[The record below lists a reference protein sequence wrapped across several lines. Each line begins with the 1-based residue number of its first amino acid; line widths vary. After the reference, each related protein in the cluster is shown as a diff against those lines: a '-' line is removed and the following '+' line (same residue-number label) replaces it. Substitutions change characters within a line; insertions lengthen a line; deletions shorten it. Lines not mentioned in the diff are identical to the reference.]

1 MCGIHGV
8 LQPRGDVGAGIDA
21 MHAALAHRGPD
32 GDGIAPAGDAILG
45 HRRLSIIDLSVAAAQ
60 PLWDVER
67 RACIVFNDEIEN
79 YRQLRDECR
88 AAGLEFHSTSDT
100 EVIVNLYRLHGESS
114 FAMLNGIFAFC
125 LVDVRSGDSYLVRD
139 RAGIKPL
146 YYAQTPRGLAF
157 ASELGALI
165 KSGLVAREV
174 DHAALQAYTMLDFV
188 PSPMSMLRGVKKL
201 PGGMVLRMVRD
212 GTLTTRPYLPVIL
225 SREDGEGPVAQER
238 HGSFGV
244 FAPQDDRRGQCRAL
258 LREVVERQL
267 VADVPVGVF
276 LSGGIDSSLIAANAA
291 DAAGTIDTFSIAF
304 DDPSFDERRYF
315 DAVAKTIGSRQH
327 TEVLN
332 ASAMAALLPS
342 IAEIVTEPLADGSIF
357 PTMLLSRF
365 ARSHVKV
372 VLSGDGADELFA
384 GYPTHVVAGAGRIA
398 ALSPRLF
405 RRLALSAAHALL
417 PASHANLSREFK
429 VKKWIEGVDRDP
441 IRQNERWLSSFQP
454 EGLPSILERFDE
466 RVADDLDRL
475 LHEPSRGVCGLE
487 AILRTDRRFY
497 LEDGVLVKTDR
508 ASMSTALEVRVPFL
522 DNAMIAFADSLPANL
537 KLRRGTTKW
546 ILRQLARERFPDS
559 IWRRP
564 KKGFGAP
571 LARWFAGELRDF
583 VRDTLSPDRV
593 RRRGFHRAEA
603 VTRLLDEHES
613 RRRDHRK
620 KIFNVLMFSLWYDWM
635 TAR

>member
-1 MCGIHGV
+1 VCGIHGV
-8 LQPRGDVGAGIDA
+8 LQPRGDVRAGIDA

-32 GDGIAPAGDAILG
+32 GDGIASAGDAILG
-45 HRRLSIIDLSVAAAQ
+45 HRRLSIIDLSAAGAQ

-67 RACIVFNDEIEN
+67 RTCIVFNGEIYN

-100 EVIVNLYRLHGESS
+100 EVIVNLYLLHGESS

-125 LVDVRSGDSYLVRD
+125 LADVRSGDSYLVRD

-146 YYAQTPRGLAF
+146 YYAQTPSGLAF

-165 KSGLVAREV
+165 KSGLVDREV

-188 PSPMSMLRGVKKL
+188 PSPMSMLCGVRKL
-201 PGGMVLRMVRD
+201 PGGSILRLRRD
-212 GTLTTRPYLPVIL
+212 GNLGVSKFIPSEV
-225 SREDGEGPVAQER
+225 EGSSEQPAEI
-238 HGSFGV
+238 S
-244 FAPQDDRRGQCRAL
+244 DRRGRSTNASTSLGINSTGAPIKTL

-276 LSGGIDSSLIAANAA
+276 LSGGIDSSLVAANAA

-315 DAVAKTIGSRQH
+315 DGVAKTIGSRQH
-327 TEVLN
+327 TEILN
-332 ASAMAALLPS
+332 ASAMAALLPR

-384 GYPTHVVAGAGRIA
+384 GYPTHVVASAGRIA
-398 ALSPRLF
+398 ALSPRVF
-405 RRLALSAAHALL
+405 RRIALGASHALL
-417 PASHANLSREFK
+417 PASHENLSREFK
-429 VKKWIEGVDRDP
+429 IKKWIEGADRDP
-441 IRQNERWLSSFQP
+441 IRQNERWLASFQP
-454 EGLPSILERFDE
+454 EDLPSILERFDE
-466 RVADDLDRL
+466 RAANDLDRL
-475 LHEPSRGVCGLE
+475 LHEPSHGLRGLE

-508 ASMSTALEVRVPFL
+508 ASMSVALEVRVPFL

-546 ILRQLARERFPDS
+546 ILRQLARERFPKA
-559 IWRRP
+559 IWARP

-583 VRDTLSPDRV
+583 VRDTLS
-593 RRRGFHRAEA
+593 RRRGFYRTDA

-613 RRRDHRK
+613 GRRDHRK

-635 TAR
+635 TNA

>member
-1 MCGIHGV
+1 VCGIHGV
-8 LQPRGDVGAGIDA
+8 LQPRGDVRAGIDA

-45 HRRLSIIDLSVAAAQ
+45 HRRLSIIDLSAAGAQ

-67 RACIVFNDEIEN
+67 RACIVFNGEVYN
-79 YRQLRDECR
+79 YRELRDECR

-100 EVIVNLYRLHGESS
+100 EVIVNLYLLHGESS

-125 LVDVRSGDSYLVRD
+125 LVDIRSSDSYLVRD

-146 YYAQTPRGLAF
+146 YYAQTPHGLVF

-165 KSGLVAREV
+165 KSGLVEREV

-188 PSPMSMLRGVKKL
+188 PSPMSMLRGVRKL
-201 PGGMVLRMVRD
+201 PGGMTLRLSRD
-212 GTLTTRPYLPVIL
+212 GKIPVIL

-238 HGSFGV
+238 REGPVAQERYGSFGV
-244 FAPQDDRRGQCRAL
+244 FAPQDDSGRCRAL

-276 LSGGIDSSLIAANAA
+276 LSGGIDSSLVAANAA

-315 DAVAKTIGSRQH
+315 DAVAKTIGTRQH

-332 ASAMAALLPS
+332 GSAMAALLPR

-365 ARSHVKV
+365 ARQHVKV

-384 GYPTHVVAGAGRIA
+384 GYPTHIVAGAGRLA
-398 ALSPRLF
+398 ALSPRVF
-405 RRLALSAAHALL
+405 RRMALGAAHALM

-429 VKKWIEGVDRDP
+429 IKKWMEGADRDP
-441 IRQNERWLSSFQP
+441 IRQNERWLASFQP
-454 EGLPSILERFDE
+454 EELPSILERFDE
-466 RVADDLDRL
+466 RAADDLDRL
-475 LHEPSRGVCGLE
+475 LHEPSRGLRGLE

-508 ASMSTALEVRVPFL
+508 ASMSVALEVRVPFL

-546 ILRQLARERFPDS
+546 ILRQLARERFPKA
-559 IWRRP
+559 IWARP

-583 VRDTLSPDRV
+583 VRDTLSRP
-593 RRRGFHRAEA
+593 RGFYRTDT

-613 RRRDHRK
+613 GRRDHRK

-635 TAR
+635 TNA